1 MSNRLV
7 RLWRWCEQPESF
19 HVMLFVFLLAG
30 KVWILATGEHPLAG
44 MGPVVRM
51 AWTVLGLACPLMVFA
66 AYALIY
72 GTAGRSRFLGYWLRL
87 GGDAGQLFLL
97 PIFIVGFLTHPMGFS
112 DPEHVFAASLMVP
125 VLVFV
130 TFMTV
135 RDALLLAKVEQL
147 AHMIERRS

>member
-97 PIFIVGFLTHPMGFS
+97 PIFIVAFLTNRSMLPTTPTHLMAFS

-125 VLVFV
+125 VLLFV
-130 TFMTV
+130 TFMTL
-135 RDALLLAKVEQL
+135 RD
-147 AHMIERRS
+147 